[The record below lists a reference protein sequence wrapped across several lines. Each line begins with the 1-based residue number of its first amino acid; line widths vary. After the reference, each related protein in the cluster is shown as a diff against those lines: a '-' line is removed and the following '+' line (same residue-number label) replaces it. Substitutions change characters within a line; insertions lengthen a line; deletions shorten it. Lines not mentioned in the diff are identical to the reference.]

1 MAGGFMVTATMIAD
15 ALGGRNVLRERLA
28 DYSAVVRRTR
38 DGLPYAALA
47 AVAKRYGIPLATLAR
62 VIGLSERTLAR
73 RKKERRLSASESDRL
88 LRVARVATTAEDVL
102 AAQAKAGRWLQA
114 PNHALG
120 GATPLD
126 LLDTDLGAEE
136 VVTILGRIEH
146 GVYS

>member
-1 MAGGFMVTATMIAD
+1 MVTATMIAE

-38 DGLPYAALA
+38 EGLPYAALA
-47 AVAKRYGIPLATLAR
+47 AVAKRYGIPLANLAR
-62 VIGLSERTLAR
+62 VIGLPERTLAR
-73 RKKERRLSASESDRL
+73 RKKERHLRADESDRL
-88 LRVARVATTAEDVL
+88 LRVARVATSAEDVL
-102 AAQAKAGRWLQA
+102 GAQAKAGRWLQT
-114 PNHALG
+114 PNRALG
-120 GATPLD
+120 GAIPLD